1 MDNFDKK
8 DISLLENVQTKSNDL
23 DSQNLSKK
31 NEIFDKL
38 NDLKKEIKEEI
49 NHLKWD
55 ASPIL
60 NGNKSTFKQFNTKVE
75 LLRHQLDLANAETK
89 EELIQQRKNILKGLK
104 DIKKILAKG

>member
-23 DSQNLSKK
+23 ESRNLSKK
-31 NEIFDKL
+31 NKISEKL
-38 NDLKKEIKEEI
+38 NDLKKETKEEI

-60 NGNKSTFKQFNTKVE
+60 NDNKSTFKQFNSKVE
-75 LLRHQLDLANAETK
+75 LLHHQLDIANAETK

-104 DIKKILAKG
+104 DIKKILAK